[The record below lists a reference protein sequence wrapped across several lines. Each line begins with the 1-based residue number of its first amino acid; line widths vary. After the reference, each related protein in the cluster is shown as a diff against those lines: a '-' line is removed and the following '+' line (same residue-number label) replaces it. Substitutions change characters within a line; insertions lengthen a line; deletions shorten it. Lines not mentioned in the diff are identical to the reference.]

1 MRGSQRRLA
10 SLPALA
16 PSIPPAFVN
25 APTAPPKPASSPSQE
40 STTKFQGHYETEFIM
55 ANMDQGWAAKLLNPD
70 KDREN
75 LARVCWML
83 HDVGTHSLRAVFD
96 SIHPPLNLKDHLAQP
111 HIRTVLQR
119 LHEQG
124 VLDDKQWKLL
134 YPTKKKHT
142 TSQQYDS
149 RTLATL
155 LQTICHLCPPYP
167 NGWSAAPLSADS
179 SLSADIVR
187 LQLMFQHVAEMKTI
201 SIEEYTSIWKQIREV
216 LLRLGGPPI
225 RVRLHRIENEVL
237 DAEMQTHY
245 ISKVNESWGSNH
257 KRLAFSPKSSSSRN
271 TKGKTKRKNNAEQE
285 GIPPE
290 DKAVLMKTYKLF
302 VDNIQAE
309 DIIDRLQQNQVIKFS
324 DRQEI
329 FALSKR
335 HERMQLLL
343 DKILHSKLSYAFKA
357 LTDSIKF
364 KYKKIH
370 ETVVQIRK
378 ETYKHGIRETVD
390 VVGVVT
396 TALTNFYKN
405 NYSKC
410 SPFPW
415 NESITCNIRDM
426 YTPLEIMDQ
435 DGKRLH
441 LSDFLPPVTTAGK
454 GQRILLEGP
463 SGSGKTILS
472 HMVAYMWATQRSYF
486 KNKYGILLHV
496 DLKKMEGDF
505 QEQVHH
511 NLLPEDFKLNP
522 SEFFSMLEANASEVL
537 LILDGYDGRISQ
549 RGLEDILSGI
559 HLRQA
564 NVIVMMN
571 PEIVSSPGFI
581 PDSRLFSLGYSMN
594 NVSRCMKTY
603 LYHYKFNPENHQ
615 RLFDTVT
622 DENWQFRPFI
632 TKPICCLLIFAIY
645 QSSKNAKI
653 IDITGLTS
661 LMEAYGF
668 AMATQFCKRQ
678 KLDIIGLEFPEEVVR
693 AIDQLSTFAFR
704 TLNDEEYSFTEE
716 GIHKDT
722 QNAIVFKLGAFFKL
736 TPVSKWMFTCSLM
749 HDFLAARHL
758 SDYVLE
764 EMTRVI
770 RDHRMMKQSRYNQL
784 VMFTCGL
791 YRNDHD
797 TPVIRQLFSEM
808 AVQNIRHTRV
818 ESEDSDLSEEET
830 RPLRPP
836 SGRFNDFA
844 QSLQS
849 LAEAKFR
856 EDALEAV
863 AQSFPPRTVIK
874 RDGLLP
880 YKSLLS
886 LPYIMLH
893 ETNRITH
900 LEIHLIPVF
909 MCQIHLYTDF
919 AEGISKSKVLAHL
932 KLVWSSMDVLAR
944 FLDAFMKTTESI
956 ESVILQDACKK
967 PVKQVSAA
975 TWATLQNACQNMT
988 KCKNFAF
995 LQGKVAAISYFVLQH
1010 LPDTIQELDF
1020 TGCVLNMMCA
1030 SELSSKV
1037 EQANCL
1043 EVLDI
1048 SQTSLFGSAF
1058 VAVLQGLKLSNS
1070 MKTLKLRGAK
1080 LDRVGVI
1087 TLAECL
1093 RLTRTLQV
1101 LDLSDCELNT
1111 DMCKTLTDAIAENHS
1126 LRKLVLKNTKVTIEG
1141 RQAIVNPKLDQLT
1154 VVGLDDMTYALQAV
1168 NVA

>member
-1 MRGSQRRLA
+1 
-10 SLPALA
+10 
-16 PSIPPAFVN
+16 
-25 APTAPPKPASSPSQE
+25 
-40 STTKFQGHYETEFIM
+40 
-55 ANMDQGWAAKLLNPD
+55 MDQGWAAKLLNPD

>member
-1 MRGSQRRLA
+1 MSETISEVTTEHNVEQKED
-10 SLPALA
+10 SPTK
-16 PSIPPAFVN
+16 SVVVN
-25 APTAPPKPASSPSQE
+25 E
-40 STTKFQGHYETEFIM
+40 EENTENVTEKQ

-75 LARVCWML
+75 LSRVCWML
-83 HDVGTHSLRAVFD
+83 HDVGTHSLRSVFD
-96 SIHPPLNLKDHLAQP
+96 SIHPPLNLKDHLSQP

-124 VLDDKQWKLL
+124 VLDEKQWKLL

-142 TSQQYDS
+142 NSQQYDS
-149 RTLATL
+149 RTLVTL

-187 LQLMFQHVAEMKTI
+187 LQLLFQHVAEMKTI

-245 ISKVNESWGSNH
+245 INKVNENWSSNH
-257 KRLAFSPKSSSSRN
+257 KRIVFTPKSSSSRN
-271 TKGKTKRKNNAEQE
+271 TKGKTKRKNKAEQE

-329 FALSKR
+329 FALNKR

-343 DKILHSKLSYAFKA
+343 DKILNSKLSYAFKA

-370 ETVVQIRK
+370 EIVVQIRK

-390 VVGVVT
+390 VVGVVS
-396 TALTNFYKN
+396 TALINFYKS

-415 NESITCNIRDM
+415 NESVTCNIRDM
-426 YTPLEIMDQ
+426 YTPIDIIDSE
-435 DGKRLH
+435 GKRLH
-441 LSDFLPPVTTAGK
+441 LSDFLPPVTAMGK
-454 GQRILLEGP
+454 GRRILMEGP

-496 DLKKMEGDF
+496 DLKRINGDF
-505 QEQVHH
+505 QEQVHR
-511 NLLPEDFKLNP
+511 NLLPDDFKLNP
-522 SEFFSMLEANASEVL
+522 SEFFSMLEANASEVVM
-537 LILDGYDGRISQ
+537 IVDGYDGKPNQ
-549 RGLEDILSGI
+549 KVLEDILSGSQ
-559 HLRQA
+559 LRQA

-571 PEIVSSPGFI
+571 PEIVSSPGFL
-581 PDSRLFSLGYSMN
+581 PDSRMFSLGYSMN

-615 RLFDTVT
+615 RLFDTVS
-622 DENWQFRPFI
+622 DENWQFRPYI

-653 IDITGLTS
+653 ADITGLTS

-704 TLNDEEYSFTEE
+704 TMNDEEYAFTEE
-716 GIHKDT
+716 DIHKDT
-722 QNAIVFKLGAFFKL
+722 QNAIVFKLGAFLKL

-764 EMTRVI
+764 EMTSVI
-770 RDHRMMKQSRYNQL
+770 KDHRMTKQSRYNQL
-784 VMFTCGL
+784 VVFMCGL

-797 TPVIRQLFSEM
+797 TLVIRQLFSEM
-808 AVQNIRHTRV
+808 AIQNIRHTRV
-818 ESEDSDLSEEET
+818 ESEDSNASYEEV

-836 SGRFNDFA
+836 SGRFHDFA
-844 QSLQS
+844 QSLES

-856 EDALEAV
+856 EDGIEAI

-874 RDGLLP
+874 REGLLP
-880 YKSLLS
+880 YRSLLS
-886 LPYIMLH
+886 LPQIMLH
-893 ETNRITH
+893 DTNRITH
-900 LEIHLIPVF
+900 LEIYLIPVF
-909 MCQIHLYTDF
+909 ISQIQLYTDF
-919 AEGISKSKVLAHL
+919 AEGIAKSKVLTHL
-932 KLVWSSMDVLAR
+932 KLFWSSMDVMAR
-944 FLDAFMKTTESI
+944 FLNAFMEQTTFVEC
-956 ESVILQDACKK
+956 VTLQDACKK
-967 PVKQVSAA
+967 PTKQISAA

-988 KCKNFAF
+988 KCKKFAY
-995 LQGKVAAISYFVLQH
+995 LQGKVAAIAYFVLQH

-1020 TGCVLNMMCA
+1020 SGCVLNMMCA
-1030 SELSSKV
+1030 SELSAKV
-1037 EQANCL
+1037 EHSASL
-1043 EVLDI
+1043 TVLDI
-1048 SQTSLFGSAF
+1048 SQTSLFGSEF
-1058 VAVLQGLKLSNS
+1058 VAVLQGLKLSNT
-1070 MKTLKLRGAK
+1070 MKILKLRGAK

-1093 RLTRTLQV
+1093 KLTRTLQV
-1101 LDLSDCELNT
+1101 LDLSYCELTT

-1141 RQAIVNPKLDQLT
+1141 RQAINNPRLDQLT
-1154 VVGLDDMTYALQAV
+1154 VVGLEDIVYALQAV